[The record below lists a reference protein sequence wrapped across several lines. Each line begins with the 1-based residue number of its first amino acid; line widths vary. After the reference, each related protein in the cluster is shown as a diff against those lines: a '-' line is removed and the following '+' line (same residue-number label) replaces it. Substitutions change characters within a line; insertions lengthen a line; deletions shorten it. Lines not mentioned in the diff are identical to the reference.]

1 MKRQVDTLIIGT
13 AFGDDVDAKEDKDIN
28 PLQFWRVQSQK
39 RPQES
44 TKEHT
49 LLKLLEK
56 QRCYLYSACLFTLL
70 CCTGQYPNLFASLS
84 PRIALP
90 DQLHAVRSAPPF
102 YSTDSGSSSISGMFP
117 SFSTSNSLAKSS
129 GS

>member
-1 MKRQVDTLIIGT
+1 MQMRIKTLIHYS
-13 AFGDDVDAKEDKDIN
+13 FGVSQAKKD
-28 PLQFWRVQSQK
+28 LKRV
-39 RPQES
+39 
-44 TKEHT
+44 HT
-49 LLKLLEK
+49 LLKLLET
-56 QRCYLYSACLFTLL
+56 QMCYLYSACLFTLL

-90 DQLHAVRSAPPF
+90 DQLHTVRSAPSF